1 MINMR
6 LDTTGLRAII
16 ADNPEFEVE
25 LQKAVVRNITDDLL
39 RVNISKRVDEVL
51 NTIAVK
57 GGSYYQPTYTLNPA
71 FTSAVQTVIREQVQE
86 IAVARLTTMVG
97 DEIRTQM
104 LKVRLELQGELKALM
119 RTLLTPELATEL
131 MREKLL
137 A

>member
-1 MINMR
+1 MITMR
-6 LDTTGLRAII
+6 LDTTGLRALI

-25 LQKAVVRNITDDLL
+25 LQRAVVRNITDDLL
-39 RVNISKRVDEVL
+39 RVNISKRIDEVL
-51 NTIAVK
+51 NTVAVK
-57 GGSYYQPTYTLNPA
+57 GGSYYSPTYTLNPS
-71 FTSAVQTVIREQVQE
+71 FTAAVQTVIREQVQE

-131 MREKLL
+131 VREKLL